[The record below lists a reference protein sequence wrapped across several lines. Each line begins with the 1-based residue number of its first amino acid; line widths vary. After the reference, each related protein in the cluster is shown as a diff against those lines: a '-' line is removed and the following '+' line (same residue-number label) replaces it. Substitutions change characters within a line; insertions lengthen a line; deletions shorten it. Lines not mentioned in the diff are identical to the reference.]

1 MSTSSEWPP
10 SSTRFL
16 LLFCFSN
23 RSPFQI
29 WFYTRLLLK
38 ASVMDSIM
46 RGVYRQEGKLP
57 SSYYQTWLT
66 YSQRQEHSQMSLHS
80 ILHVKLL
87 RNVAIHRQRQEK
99 ILFWRSDNAPK
110 KKTLSPHSRH
120 ASYDAA
126 EKRKT
131 KYLETEKQRK
141 VEKWEWQMV
150 RQDRPSSQNGVRNS
164 LSYFILFLMWK
175 MESPVTDQCGRQHW
189 LNTVCI
195 WPTSNAWKNNQ
206 GKEEKKRKDRPCPQF
221 FWIFQLFFP
230 NTDKNELPMDLSQS
244 SFYDWSDRGP
254 RFQWIAFLHASQYFR
269 PEETLQAAWTFF
281 RRQSLIFSLFEYL
294 KNN

>member
-1 MSTSSEWPP
+1 
-10 SSTRFL
+10 
-16 LLFCFSN
+16 
-23 RSPFQI
+23 
-29 WFYTRLLLK
+29 
-38 ASVMDSIM
+38 M
-46 RGVYRQEGKLP
+46 RQ
-57 SSYYQTWLT
+57 
-66 YSQRQEHSQMSLHS
+66 
-80 ILHVKLL
+80 
-87 RNVAIHRQRQEK
+87 
-99 ILFWRSDNAPK
+99 K

-206 GKEEKKRKDRPCPQF
+206 GKEEKREKID
-221 FWIFQLFFP
+221 LVP
-230 NTDKNELPMDLSQS
+230 N
-244 SFYDWSDRGP
+244 SFEY
-254 RFQWIAFLHASQYFR
+254 
-269 PEETLQAAWTFF
+269 
-281 RRQSLIFSLFEYL
+281 FSLFSQTQTKMSYRWICHSLLFTTGATEDPVF
-294 KNN
+294 NG